1 MKLGDLLN
9 QKQYALKILEMFL
22 HKQCDLERTKF
33 DYSQKEVWNAVKMAT
48 EALEKQIPK
57 KPQVKEN
64 GMFLHYVCPK
74 CEQHLYYARQEYCDK
89 CGTHI
94 DWIEEG

>member
-1 MKLGDLLN
+1 MTREE
-9 QKQYALKILEMFL
+9 AIKILNPA
-22 HKQCDLERTKF
+22 TSF
-33 DYSQKEVWNAVKMAT
+33 DALLGMDREEGIKVVEEACLLAVADI
-48 EALEKQIPK
+48 EKQIPK

-64 GMFLHYVCPK
+64 GMFLYYVCPK

-94 DWIEEG
+94 DWTEEGE